1 MPRMNECFMGFCVHI
16 SPPGHINTFPFR
28 PRESQRLKDLSS
40 TLCCLL
46 CVARH
51 RNSLLC
57 SPFCSVFPS
66 AFGSHFLTHGSC
78 YQKHQIFPECFGRS
92 AAPKLPPTS
101 LTRLDQ
107 NPLLIWV
114 LCTLP
119 SFLVCPTLGTFI
131 TSDPFWC
138 CLPQLSACCYAP
150 SYKQTFF
157 FDICTVCGDVFFFLQ
172 NISVPQVLQ
181 ALLTKCFLFCFV
193 HLSVDIWKT
202 SGSNLMSLEKSR
214 SS

>member
-51 RNSLLC
+51 RNSLYIRVWGLALLSLLFRLPKC
-57 SPFCSVFPS
+57 FWVPL
-66 AFGSHFLTHGSC
+66 SHSCSC
-78 YQKHQIFPECFGRS
+78 YQNHQIFPECFGRS

-107 NPLLIWV
+107 EPSLNMGAVRPSLLPCV
-114 LCTLP
+114 
-119 SFLVCPTLGTFI
+119 
-131 TSDPFWC
+131 
-138 CLPQLSACCYAP
+138 
-150 SYKQTFF
+150 SYTGHIHYQ
-157 FDICTVCGDVFFFLQ
+157 
-172 NISVPQVLQ
+172 
-181 ALLTKCFLFCFV
+181 
-193 HLSVDIWKT
+193 
-202 SGSNLMSLEKSR
+202 
-214 SS
+214 